1 MHRLGS
7 KLGKMAVAT
16 SLISGALLTG
26 ATASQAD
33 ALGCNGNVCMYL
45 STPQNGTVYVQ
56 AYPQSGSF
64 YGNFDLTGPNGLYRH
79 GPTQW
84 WYNGAFQPKQQWTAI
99 PAVVGKYC
107 VSGWDNGKR
116 IGLPCE
122 SIK

>member
-1 MHRLGS
+1 MRVLGS
-7 KLGKMAVAT
+7 KLGMIAVAT
-16 SLISGALLTG
+16 TLASGALLTG

-45 STPQNGTVYVQ
+45 STPKNGTVYVE
-56 AYPQSGSF
+56 AYPQHGSF

-79 GPTQW
+79 GSTQTW
-84 WYNGAFQPKQQWTAI
+84 TNGAFEPNQVWTGI

-107 VSGWDNGKR
+107 VSGWDHGQR